1 VTDRIELRGLRVLG
15 ICGVLPEE
23 RERPQPLEIDLD
35 VEVDLSTAGASDAL
49 ADTVDYGAVAR
60 AAARVAEEERFAL
73 LERLAERIAE
83 SVGAVAGV
91 EAVTVAVRKLRPPVA
106 LQLASA
112 GVRVTRRRTAER
124 PQAGRPQ
131 VERRRAFLGLGSN
144 LGDRWAALRAAVAG
158 IPDVVAVSPVYE
170 TEPVGGPPGQPTYL
184 NAVVQLDTPLSP
196 RELLELAHRLE
207 AAAGRER
214 DPRGERN
221 APRTLDVDVLLV
233 GDLVV
238 DEPDLA
244 VPHPRMGERRFVL
257 QPLSD
262 LAPDAV
268 PDGWAARGVG
278 SVRAVGTL

>member
-1 VTDRIELRGLRVLG
+1 MPSGDGDRIELRGLRVLG
-15 ICGVLPEE
+15 ICGALAEE

-35 VEVDLSTAGASDAL
+35 VEVDLSAAGASDAL
-49 ADTVDYGAVAR
+49 ADTVDYGALAR

-83 SVGAVAGV
+83 SVGGVAGV
-91 EAVTVAVRKLRPPVA
+91 RAVTVGVRKLRPPVA

-112 GVRVTRRRTAER
+112 GVRVTRRQTA
-124 PQAGRPQ
+124 
-131 VERRRAFLGLGSN
+131 ERRRAFLALGSN
-144 LGDRWAALRAAVAG
+144 LGDRWATLRAAVAG
-158 IPDVVAVSPVYE
+158 TPDVVAVSPVYE
-170 TEPVGGPPGQPTYL
+170 TEPLGGPPDQPSYL
-184 NAVVQLDTPLSP
+184 NAVVELDTQLSP

-207 AAAGRER
+207 TAAGRER
-214 DPRGERN
+214 HPGAERN

-238 DEPDLA
+238 DEPDLV

-262 LAPDAV
+262 LAPDDV
-268 PDGWAARGVG
+268 PAGWGARALG
-278 SVRAVGTL
+278 SVRPVGTL